1 MLLLPAAAANMN
13 LNGYVWEF
21 TSKNKWNYRALV
33 VGVFFKL
40 CPLISSQVMET
51 KDMLYIVTEFA
62 KNGEMFGKSSLT
74 ELTVP

>member
-1 MLLLPAAAANMN
+1 MDMFENSLRKINETIELWLL
-13 LNGYVWEF
+13 GF
-21 TSKNKWNYRALV
+21 
-33 VGVFFKL
+33 FFKL